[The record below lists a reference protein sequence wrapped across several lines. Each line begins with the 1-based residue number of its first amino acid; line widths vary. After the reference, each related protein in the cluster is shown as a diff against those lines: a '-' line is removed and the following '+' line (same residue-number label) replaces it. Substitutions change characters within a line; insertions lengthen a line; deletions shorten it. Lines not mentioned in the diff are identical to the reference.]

1 MTTSRDYARRRQA
14 EHDAAVALSGK
25 GWQHIGDVGVDTASI
40 MICDP
45 CNAYENIGGP
55 DWDGLL
61 IPSGERRWRLSGVC
75 SL

>member
-1 MTTSRDYARRRQA
+1 
-14 EHDAAVALSGK
+14 LSGK